1 MFKSLTTLKG
11 QKIDV
16 GTMYCLGQN
25 YEDHIREMKSDKQ
38 KEPVV
43 FLKPPAAFIPNKEN
57 VILPSFSE
65 NVHHEVE
72 MVLIIKEDVECICP
86 ENALKCIGGIGV
98 GIDMTLRDIQKQ
110 AKEEGKPWT
119 QAKGFRTS
127 APISDILDYDD
138 ADIDLENL
146 DIMLMVNEELRQK
159 SNTENMI
166 MKVPELISYLSN
178 IFSLRAG
185 DVIFT
190 GTPEGVGPVKNGD
203 TIYAELSSKGKKL
216 TSVEVYAS
224 DV

>member
-1 MFKSLTTLKG
+1 MFKTINTLEGK
-11 QKIDV
+11 KIAI

-25 YEDHIREMKSDKQ
+25 YEDHIKEMKSGKQ

-43 FLKPPAAFIPNKEN
+43 FLKPPAAYVPNKEN

-65 NVHHEVE
+65 NIHHEVE
-72 MVLIIKEDVECICP
+72 LVLVVKQDVECICP

-110 AKEEGKPWT
+110 AKEEGKPWA

-127 APISDILDYDD
+127 APISDLIDFN

-146 DIMLMVNEELRQK
+146 DIMLMVNDDLRQK

-216 TSVEVYAS
+216 TSVEVYTS